1 MIRPISFYFFFMN
14 IIVIPD
20 ASMIVIPL
28 IEKNG
33 HTYLSPSNFSRH
45 DNMDICEGNLTFDN
59 LITKY
64 SSSEIPSGVKSRLFL
79 FSKVIDEA
87 DAAII
92 IGKRPNNYKKLYS
105 PLNDLILF
113 GGNACNNAHS
123 LFVKIVNDLDIPTL
137 KLAFPTTQA
146 EIISLIDKTNY
157 FLRNLD
163 SIDEIGVDL
172 RPKRK
177 QYSVYKIKK
186 ILNNVNP

>member
-1 MIRPISFYFFFMN
+1 MN

-33 HTYLSPSNFSRH
+33 HTYLSPTDFSRH

-64 SSSEIPSGVKSRLFL
+64 SSSELPSGVKSRLFL
-79 FSKVIDEA
+79 FSKVIDKA

-92 IGKRPNNYKKLYS
+92 IGKRPRNYEKLYS
-105 PLNDLILF
+105 SLNDLILF

-137 KLAFPTTQA
+137 RLAFPTTQE
-146 EIISLIDKTNY
+146 EIIDLIDKTNC
-157 FLRNLD
+157 FLKNLN
-163 SIDEIGVDL
+163 SLEEIGVDL
-172 RPKRK
+172 RPKEERHP
-177 QYSVYKIKK
+177 VFEVKK
-186 ILNNVNP
+186 TLNNITF